1 MNDIVV
7 LKNVSRQFG
16 VVKALDD
23 ISFTVKKERP
33 VGVVVPNGS
42 GKTTLLSII
51 SGFLAPT
58 AGQVSVFGHEPSHP
72 LVKGRVAILPQD
84 VRLYRGMSILRQLM
98 FFSRLHGRN
107 RRDAHM
113 EACQLLEAVGLT
125 EVAKRPPNML
135 SHGMSKRATI
145 AQAFIG
151 DPELILLDEPTSGI
165 ESVHAKKIRSLIR
178 KHQETSTFLI
188 SSHNL
193 AEIENLCDQ
202 IIILKG
208 GKVTTKQ
215 PLSTLVER
223 QSSIRYRFES
233 AVPEPL
239 LDRIRELTS
248 VREASNIGDD
258 SRSIQIDYNQGFET
272 QIEYDLL
279 MIFQAHQISPV
290 EMSRGVSLED
300 KVVELTRN
308 LSAPNS

>member
-1 MNDIVV
+1 MNNLVV

-16 VVKALDD
+16 SVTALDD
-23 ISFTVKKERP
+23 ISFTIKKERP
-33 VGVVVPNGS
+33 VGVVGPNGS

-58 AGQVSVFGHEPSHP
+58 AGRVSVFGHEPTHP

-145 AQAFIG
+145 AQAFMG

-165 ESVHAKKIRSLIR
+165 DSVHAKKIRSLIR

-193 AEIENLCDQ
+193 TEIENLCDQ
-202 IIILKG
+202 VIILKA

-215 PLSTLVER
+215 TLSTLVER
-223 QSSIRYRFES
+223 HSSIRYRFEF
-233 AVPEPL
+233 AIPDTL
-239 LDRIRELTS
+239 LDRIRQLTS
-248 VREASNIGDD
+248 VREASIIGDD
-258 SRSIQIDYNQGFET
+258 SRWIQIEFNQGFET
-272 QIEYDLL
+272 QIEHDFLTV
-279 MIFQAHQISPV
+279 FQDHRVSPV
-290 EMSRGVSLED
+290 EMNRGVSLED
-300 KVVELTRN
+300 KVVELTRT
-308 LSAPNS
+308 

>member
-1 MNDIVV
+1 MNNLVV

-16 VVKALDD
+16 SVTALDD
-23 ISFTVKKERP
+23 ISFTIKKERP
-33 VGVVVPNGS
+33 VGVVGPNGS

-58 AGQVSVFGHEPSHP
+58 AGRVSVFGHEPTHP

-84 VRLYRGMSILRQLM
+84 VRLYPGMSILRQLM

-107 RRDAHM
+107 RRDAHT
-113 EACQLLEAVGLT
+113 EACELLEAVGLT

-145 AQAFIG
+145 AQAFMG

-165 ESVHAKKIRSLIR
+165 DSVHAKKIRSLIR

-193 AEIENLCDQ
+193 TEIENLCDQ
-202 IIILKG
+202 VIILKA

-215 PLSTLVER
+215 TLSTLVER
-223 QSSIRYRFES
+223 HSSIRYRFEF
-233 AVPEPL
+233 AIPDTL
-239 LDRIRELTS
+239 LDRIRQLTS
-248 VREASNIGDD
+248 VREASIIGDD
-258 SRSIQIDYNQGFET
+258 SRWVQIEFNQGFET
-272 QIEYDLL
+272 QIEHDLL
-279 MIFQAHQISPV
+279 TVFQEHRVGPV
-290 EMSRGVSLED
+290 EMNRGVSLED
-300 KVVELTRN
+300 KVVELTTPDI
-308 LSAPNS
+308 S